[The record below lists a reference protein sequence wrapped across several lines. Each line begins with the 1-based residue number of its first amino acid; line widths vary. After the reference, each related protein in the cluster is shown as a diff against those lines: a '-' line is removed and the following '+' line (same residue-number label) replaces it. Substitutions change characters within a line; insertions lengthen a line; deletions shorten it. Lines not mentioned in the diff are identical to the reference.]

1 VVWYDNKH
9 AVDKHM
15 CTGGEG
21 ENRCDLEEEEEAR
34 ITITVGNQLNNMII
48 GQSVCSGI

>member
-1 VVWYDNKH
+1 MVWYDNKH

-21 ENRCDLEEEEEAR
+21 ENICDLEEEEED
-34 ITITVGNQLNNMII
+34 NHY
-48 GQSVCSGI
+48 SGKPVK